1 MATIRNKEISK
12 TGGVCLSFVAVLAI
26 AAATLFT
33 SGKPVEELSENAA
46 VGRKSVITAAGATL
60 PLPFYSE
67 AFKMYWEKNDIQ
79 KPEESTDRLCRC
91 GRSTYQ
97 SGTGQ
102 SAGKIYPCT
111 YVHGG
116 SDYRL

>member
-67 AFKMYWEKNDIQ
+67 AFK
-79 KPEESTDRLCRC
+79 ST
-91 GRSTYQ
+91 GRRTTSLLLMPV
-97 SGTGQ
+97 SVRNAD
-102 SAGKIYPCT
+102 SEA
-111 YVHGG
+111 
-116 SDYRL
+116 